1 MQIKTIFPALAVY
14 FLAFAPLWAQQVESV
29 RFDEHGKPIIVKE
42 DGRMETLGGQPVE
55 DRRLAVLRVEIEPLP
70 GNTPVTYEDL
80 RRIADRQA
88 QLARIASEIA
98 EQRANE
104 ARQQRMQLSE
114 AYEQAKRSNTDPET
128 LRRMEQR
135 LQAAQEMENSTAT
148 EAERAKQEAKRA
160 KLMTEEGKYVEEYKR
175 QQEAKRRQVQ
185 QYEQVDLRAAG
196 AYGSLVHDDG
206 HLPFGHSP
214 EVLQAQAQDCQIAY
228 EGLNDKQLFE
238 RALAREVLFTHT
250 DDRMRPFLD
259 GKEYLTCRAG
269 LQQTGGYRYLVME
282 FTFALA
288 NAREAYGFIERGSY
302 LMITTLG
309 NQYVKLFCRTMDN
322 GEYDTQTEMLTYR
335 VHYDLDQSQLNL
347 LKREEIDKVIMGWS
361 SGHEEYE
368 VFNPG
373 FFVRQVRCLER

>member
-14 FLAFAPLWAQQVESV
+14 FLAFAPLWAQEGERV
-29 RFDEHGKPIIVKE
+29 RFDEHGKPMIPRE
-42 DGRMETLGGQPVE
+42 DGSLETFDGKTVE
-55 DRRLAVLRVEIEPLP
+55 DSRLAVLRVEIEPLP

-104 ARQQRMQLSE
+104 ARQQRMQLSQ
-114 AYEQAKRSNTDPET
+114 AYEQAKRSNADPET

-135 LQAAQEMENSTAT
+135 LKAAQEMENSTAT

-185 QYEQVDLRAAG
+185 QYEQVDLRSAG
-196 AYGSLVHDDG
+196 AYGSLLHDDS
-206 HLPFGHSP
+206 HLPFGHSR
-214 EVLQAQAQDCQIAY
+214 EVLQAPAHDCQVAY
-228 EGLNDKQLFE
+228 EGMNDKKLFE

-259 GKEYLTCRAG
+259 GREYLTCRAG
-269 LQQTGGYRYLVME
+269 LQQTGGYRNLIME

-309 NQYVKLFCRTMDN
+309 NQYVKLFCGTMDN

-335 VHYDLDQSQLNL
+335 VHYPLDQSQLNL
-347 LKREEIDKVIMGWS
+347 LKREEVDKIIMGWS

-373 FFVRQVRCLER
+373 FFVRQVGCLER

>member
-14 FLAFAPLWAQQVESV
+14 FLAFAPLWGQEVERV

-42 DGRMETLGGQPVE
+42 DGRMETLGGQPIE
-55 DRRLAVLRVEIEPLP
+55 DRQLAVLRVEIAPLP
-70 GNTPVTYEDL
+70 GNTPVTFEDL

-98 EQRANE
+98 DQRANE
-104 ARQQRMQLSE
+104 ARLQRMQLSQAHE
-114 AYEQAKRSNTDPET
+114 EAKRSSTPPEA

-135 LQAAQEMENSTAT
+135 LQAAQEMEDLTAD
-148 EAERAKQEAKRA
+148 EAKLADLEAKRA
-160 KLMTEEGKYVEEYKR
+160 KLMTEQGNYVDEYKR

-185 QYEQVDLRAAG
+185 QYEQVDLLSARS
-196 AYGSLVHDDG
+196 YGSFLHDDS
-206 HLPFGHSP
+206 HLPFGHSR
-214 EVLQAQAQDCQIAY
+214 EVLQAPAQDCQVAY

-269 LQQTGGYRYLVME
+269 LQQTGGYRYLIME

-302 LMITTLG
+302 LMITTLS

-335 VHYDLDQSQLNL
+335 VHYALDQSQLNL
-347 LKREEIDKVIMGWS
+347 LKREEVDKIIMGWS

-373 FFVRQVRCLER
+373 FFVRQVGCLER